1 MHFRNTFKNKKVFL
15 TGHTGFKGSWMSIWL
30 SMLGAQVKG
39 YALKP
44 EKTSLYTQINEQL
57 KKHQSVIADIR
68 NRKKLEK
75 EILDFQPDFIFH
87 LAAQPL
93 VLASYKN
100 PVETF
105 EVNVTG
111 TANLLDAVK
120 NLKKKCAVVIVTTD
134 KVYENLEKNYTYKE
148 TDRLG
153 GYDPYSASKAA
164 AEIITNS
171 YRQSFFNPYNYKTH
185 KKTIATA
192 RAGNVIGGGDYAE
205 NRIVPDVYK
214 ALSKSQPVMVRNPQA
229 VRPWQHVL
237 EPLHGYLTLA
247 AAMHKQPQKFA
258 TSFNF
263 GPVKKDALQVWKL
276 VSIAMLSWGGGVAR
290 LAREKKAPHEA
301 GLLMLDITKA
311 KKHLKW
317 KPRWDSATAIDKTM
331 SWYKNSLNKN
341 CNVMALCLG
350 DIKEYSLNS

>member
-1 MHFRNTFKNKKVFL
+1 MHFTNTFKNKKVFL
-15 TGHTGFKGSWMSIWL
+15 TGHTGFKGSWMSVWL
-30 SMLGAQVKG
+30 SMLGAEVKG

-44 EKTSLYTQINEQL
+44 EKKSLYNQINKQL

-68 NRKKLEK
+68 NRKKLKE
-75 EILDFQPDFIFH
+75 EILSFQPDFIFH

-93 VLASYKN
+93 VLASYEN

-105 EVNVTG
+105 EINVTG

-120 NLKKKCAVVIVTTD
+120 ILKKECTVLIVTTD
-134 KVYENLEKNYTYKE
+134 KVYKNLEKNYAYKE
-148 TDRLG
+148 TDKLG

-164 AEIITNS
+164 AEIVTDS
-171 YRQSFFNPYNYKTH
+171 YRQSFFNPGNYNTH
-185 KKTIATA
+185 KKAIATA

-205 NRIVPDVYK
+205 NRIVPDIFR

-263 GPVKKDALQVWKL
+263 GPRLKDTCVVEDLVKLAIKN
-276 VSIAMLSWGGGVAR
+276 WGSGKYKTPQQKG
-290 LAREKKAPHEA
+290 KYHEA
-301 GLLMLDITKA
+301 GLLMLNINRA
-311 KKHLKW
+311 KQQLNW
-317 KPRWDSATAIDKTM
+317 RPQWSAAMAISKTIN
-331 SWYKNSLNKN
+331 WYKNSIRKK
-341 CNVMALCLG
+341 VDVIGLCLG